1 MRDFDKYRSSTI
13 ALVAA
18 NMIPL
23 LGVMFWGWS
32 TFAVVAIYWAENIV
46 IGAIN
51 VLKMITCNP
60 DPDEVMKSLESK
72 TADSQK
78 LAMLRSQMSETSL
91 VHHGI
96 KLFLVPFFTVHYGF
110 FCFVHGVFVFTL
122 FGGDKLFS
130 RGPGPS
136 FSGAFDRF
144 SQEHLWWAVIALA
157 ISHLVSF
164 FTNYIGR
171 GEYRRTIVPMLMMS
185 PYQRIVVLH
194 LAILFGGFATM
205 ALGSP
210 VIALLILVVGK
221 TILDLRLHLSE
232 RKRNELD
239 SPDQPMSS
247 QPNTTN
253 RDGPGSRRLR

>member
-1 MRDFDKYRSSTI
+1 MHDFEKYRTSTI

-18 NMIPL
+18 NTIPL

-32 TFAVVAIYWAENIV
+32 TFAVVAVYWAENIV

-60 DPDEVMKSLESK
+60 DADEVMESLQSK
-72 TADSQK
+72 AIDSQQLK
-78 LAMLRSQMSETSL
+78 TLADQMSETPL
-91 VHHGI
+91 AHHGI
-96 KLFLVPFFTVHYGF
+96 KLFLVPFFTFHYGF
-110 FCFVHGVFVFTL
+110 FCFIHGVFVFVL
-122 FGGDKLFS
+122 FGGDKLLA
-130 RGPGPS
+130 GPGPS

-171 GEYRRTIVPMLMMS
+171 GEYRRTIVPILMIS

-194 LAILFGGFATM
+194 LAILFGGFAVM

-210 VIALLILVVGK
+210 VIALLILIVGK
-221 TILDLRLHLSE
+221 TILDVRLHLKE
-232 RKRNELD
+232 RRRNESD
-239 SPDQPMSS
+239 SSDPPTAS
-247 QPNTTN
+247 QPNS
-253 RDGPGSRRLR
+253 PGIW